1 MNYKSIFLILLSVF
15 AFNISFSQKKISY
28 KNAKSKGYKVLNNS
42 PVVAKSKTLKISKD
56 SFLFRNNKRNQ
67 ISSKIQKPLKAQKAN
82 DYKIIKSIKSKNGS
96 VRFLKV
102 KYTGKS
108 INSSKKDFNNNFD
121 NLYLTDVF
129 QKLIEKRFFIKGST
143 YNGKWAEVDS
153 QKDYLIMKKIF
164 KD

>member
-82 DYKIIKSIKSKNGS
+82 DYKKHLQRL
-96 VRFLKV
+96 V
-102 KYTGKS
+102 
-108 INSSKKDFNNNFD
+108 
-121 NLYLTDVF
+121 
-129 QKLIEKRFFIKGST
+129 
-143 YNGKWAEVDS
+143 
-153 QKDYLIMKKIF
+153 
-164 KD
+164 